1 LAFASRGSSAAP
13 LGDFKKESKMLTRI
27 LRWIAIGLIVAVVLV
42 SGSYLWDM
50 NRAYERI
57 RGKSTVIPSPYGDV
71 EYTEGGSGP
80 PVLVIHG
87 SGGGYDQGELL
98 VQAVLGEQFHWI
110 TPSRF
115 GYLGSTFHEGATWD
129 DQAHAYA
136 YLLDQLGVKKVA
148 VVALSQGGPSALLF
162 AVLHPERV
170 SSLTLISCGVASSA
184 TQDQAQ
190 ANQKGGMWVTIFKYD
205 PLYWAITKLFKRQ
218 LMELM
223 GANDAVIA
231 GLTPEQR
238 KLVEQIIDSM
248 NPVSPR
254 YAGVTFDNRATM
266 PNERIAAIRA
276 PTLIFHATDDT
287 LQLYHNAEF
296 AAATIPGARL
306 VSFERGGHLLMSVE
320 QSTIRTIMRKHI
332 LDHISE

>member
-1 LAFASRGSSAAP
+1 
-13 LGDFKKESKMLTRI
+13 M
-27 LRWIAIGLIVAVVLV
+27 AIGLIAVVVLV
-42 SGSYLWDM
+42 SAAYLWDM
-50 NRAYERI
+50 NRAYQRV
-57 RGKSTVIPSPYGDV
+57 RGKSTVIPSPYGDI

-80 PVLVIHG
+80 AVLVIHG

-98 VQAVLGEQFHWI
+98 AQAVLGEQVHWI

-115 GYLGSTFHEGATWD
+115 GYLRSTFREGATWD

-184 TQDQAQ
+184 SQDQAQ

-205 PLYWAITKLFKRQ
+205 PLYWAITRLFRKQ

-231 GLTPEQR
+231 GLTPAQR
-238 KLVEQIIDSM
+238 ELVDQIIDYM

-254 YAGVTFDNRATM
+254 SAGVVFDNQATM
-266 PNERIAAIRA
+266 PNERIAAIQA
-276 PTLIFHATDDT
+276 PTLIFHATDDS

-320 QSTIRTIMRKHI
+320 QATIRATLQKHI